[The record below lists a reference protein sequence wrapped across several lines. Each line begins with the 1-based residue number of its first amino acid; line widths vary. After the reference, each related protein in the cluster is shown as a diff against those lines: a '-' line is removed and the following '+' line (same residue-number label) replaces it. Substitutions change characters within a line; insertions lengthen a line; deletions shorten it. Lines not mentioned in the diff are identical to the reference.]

1 MTMKSLIWRF
11 RRYLAL
17 ICVLL
22 VALSLAS
29 MLGPLFLSALVDS
42 VNERTSSRKIV
53 AVFMTL
59 AGANLLVFALKYV
72 QIVTVGQ
79 LSIELSTYLRNLI
92 TRGFFSVDM
101 GSPLKEQYVTTI
113 LADVSTVTTFI
124 TNNLASMLSYVGT
137 FVGMSLVLARRSLI
151 LYGSIV
157 AVIPA
162 YVVTYRLFAAKKY
175 EIARNVRTLQ
185 GSLTATLTE
194 IEHNRHSIIHHA
206 GTSKVL
212 QFLQEKMA
220 AFNNGL
226 RSQIM
231 LAANSGVVMSLL
243 SFLVTLLTLGLGA
256 HLVYSEGLSLGEY
269 MAFLSYGGRLVSPV
283 VGMTGIGFAWQ
294 SFRVA
299 LDRMNAMAQ
308 ESMTLDE
315 ESGPVGIPHKVTFV
329 NARPYP
335 GSSFVVN
342 GEMRLAGRV
351 SITGDTGSGKSTICE
366 LITGRQAPY
375 GGLVTFMSEA
385 DTNPNAS
392 VVLVSSQMKLFS
404 RMSVYENLDFG
415 TKDALMENIR
425 QHLRVVEM
433 DSLVDAILYTSKP
446 VSEFGLSRG
455 EEQRL
460 LLARAL
466 LLNPGVLILDEA
478 LSGVEMEMFERIMR
492 RMADMVPVIVTVS
505 HRLSDHEGA
514 DIVYRVKAGS
524 IAPDGSFAEKA

>member
-1 MTMKSLIWRF
+1 
-11 RRYLAL
+11 
-17 ICVLL
+17 
-22 VALSLAS
+22 
-29 MLGPLFLSALVDS
+29 
-42 VNERTSSRKIV
+42 
-53 AVFMTL
+53 
-59 AGANLLVFALKYV
+59 
-72 QIVTVGQ
+72 
-79 LSIELSTYLRNLI
+79 
-92 TRGFFSVDM
+92 
-101 GSPLKEQYVTTI
+101 
-113 LADVSTVTTFI
+113 
-124 TNNLASMLSYVGT
+124 
-137 FVGMSLVLARRSLI
+137 
-151 LYGSIV
+151 
-157 AVIPA
+157 
-162 YVVTYRLFAAKKY
+162 
-175 EIARNVRTLQ
+175 
-185 GSLTATLTE
+185 
-194 IEHNRHSIIHHA
+194 
-206 GTSKVL
+206 
-212 QFLQEKMA
+212 
-220 AFNNGL
+220 
-226 RSQIM
+226 
-231 LAANSGVVMSLL
+231 
-243 SFLVTLLTLGLGA
+243 
-256 HLVYSEGLSLGEY
+256 
-269 MAFLSYGGRLVSPV
+269 
-283 VGMTGIGFAWQ
+283 MTGIGFAWQ

>member
-1 MTMKSLIWRF
+1 
-11 RRYLAL
+11 
-17 ICVLL
+17 
-22 VALSLAS
+22 
-29 MLGPLFLSALVDS
+29 
-42 VNERTSSRKIV
+42 
-53 AVFMTL
+53 
-59 AGANLLVFALKYV
+59 
-72 QIVTVGQ
+72 
-79 LSIELSTYLRNLI
+79 
-92 TRGFFSVDM
+92 
-101 GSPLKEQYVTTI
+101 
-113 LADVSTVTTFI
+113 
-124 TNNLASMLSYVGT
+124 
-137 FVGMSLVLARRSLI
+137 
-151 LYGSIV
+151 
-157 AVIPA
+157 
-162 YVVTYRLFAAKKY
+162 
-175 EIARNVRTLQ
+175 
-185 GSLTATLTE
+185 
-194 IEHNRHSIIHHA
+194 
-206 GTSKVL
+206 
-212 QFLQEKMA
+212 
-220 AFNNGL
+220 
-226 RSQIM
+226 
-231 LAANSGVVMSLL
+231 
-243 SFLVTLLTLGLGA
+243 
-256 HLVYSEGLSLGEY
+256 
-269 MAFLSYGGRLVSPV
+269 
-283 VGMTGIGFAWQ
+283 
-294 SFRVA
+294 
-299 LDRMNAMAQ
+299 
-308 ESMTLDE
+308 
-315 ESGPVGIPHKVTFV
+315 
-329 NARPYP
+329 
-335 GSSFVVN
+335 
-342 GEMRLAGRV
+342 MRLAGRV

-466 LLNPGVLILDEA
+466 LLNPGVLVLDEA